1 MFRDWRWG
9 EHVAGTRERF
19 LFPLLGCCPADMADV
34 EGGCWRAQMMTNV
47 AAGSFVHP
55 TDTLSFEAAQ
65 ATWSRQLVQTLE
77 LLLALELQQLWGTL
91 PRETQGPTDHT
102 AVICNGNSIISSCG
116 LCREQW
122 PAILWQQVLNSLFTL
137 LKRKLWSFS

>member
-1 MFRDWRWG
+1 MW
-9 EHVAGTRERF
+9 
-19 LFPLLGCCPADMADV
+19 LLAH
-34 EGGCWRAQMMTNV
+34 
-47 AAGSFVHP
+47 SF

-77 LLLALELQQLWGTL
+77 LLLALELQQKWGTL
-91 PRETQGPTDHT
+91 PLETQGPTDHT